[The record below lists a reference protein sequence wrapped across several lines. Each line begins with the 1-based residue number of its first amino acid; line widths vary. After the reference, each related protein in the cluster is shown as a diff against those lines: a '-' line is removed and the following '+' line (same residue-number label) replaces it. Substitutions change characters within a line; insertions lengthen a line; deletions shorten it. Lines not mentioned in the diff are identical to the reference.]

1 MSQQYCVNELCV
13 QGSQQN
19 NYTCAVPISSLT
31 AGNCNSV
38 SASQLTYIKT
48 FLTSDSQHQLLARMC
63 CGLNGCQAS
72 NQAINPCSTTDS
84 NYACVTGIV
93 VNQPYVACRDL
104 FFGDGSNFCTFSF
117 PGTWTPTACASP
129 SAAAPIPTSGAA
141 VATAPASGPASVSAS
156 APAPGSSSAPSSS
169 NNGGLP
175 IAAIA
180 GGVAGVVVVVA
191 AIVGVI
197 WFRRSKKP
205 ANTTPPAQR
214 PSMNNPSMIELV
226 PAQNSNPY
234 LHQGAPNT
242 MSEYTKGT
250 YAPAVANQSPG
261 YATNRYEPAAYQSSA
276 PVSQPTAY
284 YAPSTGYSDSGA
296 PNPSVYA
303 PSTSK
308 HSAYRV
314 PTQTQAYSQAPSQ
327 TYSQA
332 PSQTYSQQQPGSS
345 NAAASVKYVAI
356 ASIDTKNP
364 QQISLSLG
372 DTILV
377 QPPFVNGFAQGF
389 NQRTGRSGFVSEN
402 CLRAVDVAPQAT
414 HDDGL
419 PSYVR

>member
-19 NYTCAVPISSLT
+19 NYTCAAPISSLT
-31 AGNCNSV
+31 NGNCLSV
-38 SASQLTYIKT
+38 SASDITYVKT

-72 NQAINPCSTTDS
+72 NQAINPCSSTDT

-93 VNQPYVACRDL
+93 NNQPYVACRNL
-104 FFGDGSNFCTFSF
+104 FFGESSDFCTFSF
-117 PGTWTPTACASP
+117 PGTWTPTTCDGS
-129 SAAAPIPTSGAA
+129 
-141 VATAPASGPASVSAS
+141 
-156 APAPGSSSAPSSS
+156 GSS
-169 NNGGLP
+169 LP

-180 GGVAGVVVVVA
+180 GGAAGVVVVVA

-234 LHQGAPNT
+234 LHQGAPNS
-242 MSEYTKGT
+242 MSEYTKGP

-303 PSTSK
+303 PSTSN